1 MLYALLTSMIL
12 NFSISPDMSHENET
26 HYTKNKIDNYDII
39 TISQSGSLFYSVTNQ
54 ILQSVNNLNTNVTFI
69 GRANVGL
76 ESTTFANNE
85 INLTT
90 LDNFLYNLSIK
101 TIESSVVD
109 YFYDEE
115 SAQAIRDNKIVISE
129 LTASRYELNVGDYVN
144 LVGLNSE
151 IIPIEV
157 GKVIKDSKIGWFEG
171 VVNKELGFKLGIYRN
186 IQAIIWDSHINENFL
201 IELHKNINYRK
212 VKLTFRENKVNKK
225 NILKLID
232 GVKSDIKFTPY
243 ETIDQLLNYCHK
255 VAGVVGIMFCEI
267 LGIDDNNALIKAN
280 DLGIAMQL
288 TNIMRDIFEDANMG
302 RVYLPH
308 ELFGRINPYDIN
320 IQNKD
325 VVDNIYSEKIDQIYN
340 IAETKYLS
348 GISGLKYLNYNHKFI
363 VYISAIMY
371 REIGNKIIKNKESYS
386 SGKRSYVSFIK
397 KIELIVKCFFQIF
410 LWKIKILK

>member
-12 NFSISPDMSHENET
+12 NFTISPDMSHENEN
-26 HYTKNKIDNYDII
+26 HYTKNKIDNYDVI

-54 ILQSVNNLNTNVTFI
+54 ILESVNNLNTNVTFI

-76 ESTTFANNE
+76 ESTAFANNE

-212 VKLTFRENKVNKK
+212 VKLTFRENRVNKNWVLPTALVK
-225 NILKLID
+225 EMFGDFQIKERD
-232 GVKSDIKFTPY
+232 GVWITTEP
-243 ETIDQLLNYCHK
+243 EWR
-255 VAGVVGIMFCEI
+255 E
-267 LGIDDNNALIKAN
+267 
-280 DLGIAMQL
+280 
-288 TNIMRDIFEDANMG
+288 E
-302 RVYLPH
+302 
-308 ELFGRINPYDIN
+308 N
-320 IQNKD
+320 IQNKRMPILGITRCHRLMWEPLEGAL
-325 VVDNIYSEKIDQIYN
+325 NQIL
-340 IAETKYLS
+340 EEGLEKYLS
-348 GISGLKYLNYNHKFI
+348 IEEW
-363 VYISAIMY
+363 
-371 REIGNKIIKNKESYS
+371 RS
-386 SGKRSYVSFIK
+386 SGGCYAPRRINRFEAGGSISRHAWGIAIDINTKSGYPPRVVEIFNDWGFAWGGTWTSPDEMHFELRDLSASVSK
-397 KIELIVKCFFQIF
+397 TSS
-410 LWKIKILK
+410 

>member
-12 NFSISPDMSHENET
+12 NFSISPDMSHENEN

-54 ILQSVNNLNTNVTFI
+54 ILESVNNLNTNVTFI

-101 TIESSVVD
+101 TIESSVLD

-157 GKVIKDSKIGWFEG
+157 GRVIKDSEIGWFEG

-212 VKLTFRENKVNKK
+212 VKLTFRENRVNKNWVLPTALVK
-225 NILKLID
+225 EMFGDFQIKERD
-232 GVKSDIKFTPY
+232 GVWITTEP
-243 ETIDQLLNYCHK
+243 EWR
-255 VAGVVGIMFCEI
+255 E
-267 LGIDDNNALIKAN
+267 
-280 DLGIAMQL
+280 
-288 TNIMRDIFEDANMG
+288 E
-302 RVYLPH
+302 
-308 ELFGRINPYDIN
+308 N
-320 IQNKD
+320 IQNKRMPILGITRCHRLMWEPLEGAL
-325 VVDNIYSEKIDQIYN
+325 NQIL
-340 IAETKYLS
+340 EEGLEEYL
-348 GISGLKYLNYNHKFI
+348 
-363 VYISAIMY
+363 
-371 REIGNKIIKNKESYS
+371 IIEEWKS
-386 SGKRSYVSFIK
+386 SGGCYAPRRINRFDAGGSISRHAWGIAIDINTKSGYPPRVVEIFNDWGFAWGGTWTSPDEMHFELRDLSASVSK
-397 KIELIVKCFFQIF
+397 TSS
-410 LWKIKILK
+410 

>member
-12 NFSISPDMSHENET
+12 NFSISPDMSHENEN

-54 ILQSVNNLNTNVTFI
+54 ILESVNNLDTNVTFI

-109 YFYDEE
+109 YFYDGE
-115 SAQAIRDNKIVISE
+115 SAQAIKDNKIVISE

-151 IIPIEV
+151 TIPIEV

-171 VVNKELGFKLGIYRN
+171 VINKELGFKLGIYRN

-212 VKLTFRENKVNKK
+212 VKLTFRENRVNKNWVLPTALVK
-225 NILKLID
+225 EMFGDFQIKERD
-232 GVKSDIKFTPY
+232 GVWITTEPKWR
-243 ETIDQLLNYCHK
+243 E
-255 VAGVVGIMFCEI
+255 E
-267 LGIDDNNALIKAN
+267 
-280 DLGIAMQL
+280 
-288 TNIMRDIFEDANMG
+288 
-302 RVYLPH
+302 
-308 ELFGRINPYDIN
+308 N
-320 IQNKD
+320 IQNKRMPILGITRCHRLMWEPLEGAL
-325 VVDNIYSEKIDQIYN
+325 NQIL
-340 IAETKYLS
+340 EEGLEEYLS
-348 GISGLKYLNYNHKFI
+348 IEEWN
-363 VYISAIMY
+363 
-371 REIGNKIIKNKESYS
+371 S
-386 SGKRSYVSFIK
+386 SGGCYAPRRINRFDAGGSISRHAWGIAIDINTKSGYPPRVVEIFNDWGFAWGGTWTSPDEMHFELRDLSASVSK
-397 KIELIVKCFFQIF
+397 TSS
-410 LWKIKILK
+410 

>member
-12 NFSISPDMSHENET
+12 NFSISPDMSHENEN

-54 ILQSVNNLNTNVTFI
+54 ILESVNNLNTNVTFI

-115 SAQAIRDNKIVISE
+115 SAQAIRDSKIVISE
-129 LTASRYELNVGDYVN
+129 LTANRYELNVGDYIN

-212 VKLTFRENKVNKK
+212 VKLTFKENRVNKNWVLPTALVK
-225 NILKLID
+225 EMFGDFQIKERD
-232 GVKSDIKFTPY
+232 GVWITTEP
-243 ETIDQLLNYCHK
+243 EWR
-255 VAGVVGIMFCEI
+255 E
-267 LGIDDNNALIKAN
+267 
-280 DLGIAMQL
+280 
-288 TNIMRDIFEDANMG
+288 E
-302 RVYLPH
+302 
-308 ELFGRINPYDIN
+308 N
-320 IQNKD
+320 IQNKRMPILGITRCHRLMWEPLEGAL
-325 VVDNIYSEKIDQIYN
+325 NQIL
-340 IAETKYLS
+340 EEGLEEYL
-348 GISGLKYLNYNHKFI
+348 
-363 VYISAIMY
+363 
-371 REIGNKIIKNKESYS
+371 IIEEWRS
-386 SGKRSYVSFIK
+386 SGGCYAPRRINRFDAGGSISRHAWGIAIDINTKSGYPPRVVEIFNDWGFAWGGTWTSPDEMHFELRDLSASVSK
-397 KIELIVKCFFQIF
+397 TSS
-410 LWKIKILK
+410 

>member
-12 NFSISPDMSHENET
+12 NFSISPDISHENENQ
-26 HYTKNKIDNYDII
+26 YNKNKIDNYDII

-101 TIESSVVD
+101 TIESSVLD

-201 IELHKNINYRK
+201 IELHKNINYKK
-212 VKLTFRENKVNKK
+212 VKLTFRENRVNKNWVLPTALVK
-225 NILKLID
+225 EMFGDFQIKERD
-232 GVKSDIKFTPY
+232 GVWITTEP
-243 ETIDQLLNYCHK
+243 EWR
-255 VAGVVGIMFCEI
+255 E
-267 LGIDDNNALIKAN
+267 
-280 DLGIAMQL
+280 
-288 TNIMRDIFEDANMG
+288 E
-302 RVYLPH
+302 
-308 ELFGRINPYDIN
+308 N
-320 IQNKD
+320 IQNKRMPILGITRCHRLMWEPLEGAL
-325 VVDNIYSEKIDQIYN
+325 NQIL
-340 IAETKYLS
+340 EEGLEEYLS
-348 GISGLKYLNYNHKFI
+348 IEEW
-363 VYISAIMY
+363 
-371 REIGNKIIKNKESYS
+371 RS
-386 SGKRSYVSFIK
+386 SGGCYAPRRINRFDAGGSISRHAWGIAIDINTKSSYPPRVVEIFNDWGFAWGGTWTSPDDMHFELRDLSASVSK
-397 KIELIVKCFFQIF
+397 TGS
-410 LWKIKILK
+410 

>member
-1 MLYALLTSMIL
+1 MFYALLTSMIL
-12 NFSISPDMSHENET
+12 NFSISPDMSHENEN

-54 ILQSVNNLNTNVTFI
+54 ILESVNNLNTNVTFI

-115 SAQAIRDNKIVISE
+115 SAQTIRDNKIVISE

-212 VKLTFRENKVNKK
+212 VKLTFRENRVNKNWVLPTALVK
-225 NILKLID
+225 EMFGDFQIKERD
-232 GVKSDIKFTPY
+232 GVWITTQPSWRQENIQQKRMPIIGLTVCHRLMWEPL
-243 ETIDQLLNYCHK
+243 EGALNQILAEGLEDTLSIEEFRTSGGCYAPRRINRFD
-255 VAGVVGIMFCEI
+255 AGGSISRH
-267 LGIDDNNALIKAN
+267 AW
-280 DLGIAMQL
+280 GIA
-288 TNIMRDIFEDANMG
+288 I
-302 RVYLPH
+302 
-308 ELFGRINPYDIN
+308 DIN
-320 IQNKD
+320 TKSGYPPR
-325 VVDNIYSEKIDQIYN
+325 VVEIFNDWGFAWGGTWTSPDEMHFELRD
-340 IAETKYLS
+340 LS
-348 GISGLKYLNYNHKFI
+348 ASVSKT
-363 VYISAIMY
+363 
-371 REIGNKIIKNKESYS
+371 S
-386 SGKRSYVSFIK
+386 S
-397 KIELIVKCFFQIF
+397 
-410 LWKIKILK
+410 

>member
-12 NFSISPDMSHENET
+12 NFSVSPDMNHESEN
-26 HYTKNKIDNYDII
+26 HYSKNKIDNYDII

-54 ILQSVNNLNTNVTFI
+54 ILESVDNLNTNVTFI

-76 ESTTFANNE
+76 ESTSFSNSET
-85 INLTT
+85 NLTT

-115 SAQAIRDNKIVISE
+115 SAQTIRDNKIVISE

-212 VKLTFRENKVNKK
+212 VKFTFRENRENK
-225 NILKLID
+225 NWILPTALVKEMFGDFQIKERD
-232 GVKSDIKFTPY
+232 GVWITTEPSWRDENIQQKRMP
-243 ETIDQLLNYCHK
+243 
-255 VAGVVGIMFCEI
+255 I
-267 LGIDDNNALIKAN
+267 LGLTRCHRLMWEPLEGALNQIVAEGLQDSLSVEEFRTSGGCYAPRRIN
-280 DLGIAMQL
+280 RFDAGGSISRHAWGIA
-288 TNIMRDIFEDANMG
+288 I
-302 RVYLPH
+302 
-308 ELFGRINPYDIN
+308 DIN
-320 IQNKD
+320 TKSGYPPR
-325 VVDNIYSEKIDQIYN
+325 VVEIFNEWGFAWGGTWTSPDEMHFELRD
-340 IAETKYLS
+340 LS
-348 GISGLKYLNYNHKFI
+348 ASVSKTSG
-363 VYISAIMY
+363 
-371 REIGNKIIKNKESYS
+371 
-386 SGKRSYVSFIK
+386 
-397 KIELIVKCFFQIF
+397 
-410 LWKIKILK
+410 

>member
-12 NFSISPDMSHENET
+12 NFSISPDMSHENEN
-26 HYTKNKIDNYDII
+26 HYTKNKIDNYEII

-54 ILQSVNNLNTNVTFI
+54 ILESVNNLNTNVTFI

-109 YFYDEE
+109 YFYDGE

-151 IIPIEV
+151 TIPIEV

-171 VVNKELGFKLGIYRN
+171 VVNKDLGFKLGIYRN

-212 VKLTFRENKVNKK
+212 VKLTFRENRVNKNWVLPTALVK
-225 NILKLID
+225 EMFGDFQIKERD
-232 GVKSDIKFTPY
+232 GVWITTEP
-243 ETIDQLLNYCHK
+243 EWR
-255 VAGVVGIMFCEI
+255 E
-267 LGIDDNNALIKAN
+267 
-280 DLGIAMQL
+280 
-288 TNIMRDIFEDANMG
+288 E
-302 RVYLPH
+302 
-308 ELFGRINPYDIN
+308 N
-320 IQNKD
+320 IQNKRMPILGITRCHRLMWEPLEGAL
-325 VVDNIYSEKIDQIYN
+325 NQIL
-340 IAETKYLS
+340 EEGLEEYLS
-348 GISGLKYLNYNHKFI
+348 IEEWK
-363 VYISAIMY
+363 
-371 REIGNKIIKNKESYS
+371 S
-386 SGKRSYVSFIK
+386 SGGCYAPRRINRFDAGGSISRHAWGIAIDINTKSGYPPRVVEIFNDWGFAWGGTWTSPDEMHFELRDLSASVSK
-397 KIELIVKCFFQIF
+397 TSS
-410 LWKIKILK
+410 

>member
-12 NFSISPDMSHENET
+12 NFSISPNMSHENENQ
-26 HYTKNKIDNYDII
+26 YTKNKIDNYDII

-54 ILQSVNNLNTNVTFI
+54 ILESVKNLNTNVTFI

-101 TIESSVVD
+101 TIESTVVD

-212 VKLTFRENKVNKK
+212 VKLSFRENRVNKNWVLPTALVK
-225 NILKLID
+225 EMFGDFQIKERD
-232 GVKSDIKFTPY
+232 GVWITTEP
-243 ETIDQLLNYCHK
+243 EWR
-255 VAGVVGIMFCEI
+255 E
-267 LGIDDNNALIKAN
+267 
-280 DLGIAMQL
+280 
-288 TNIMRDIFEDANMG
+288 E
-302 RVYLPH
+302 
-308 ELFGRINPYDIN
+308 N
-320 IQNKD
+320 IQNKRMPILGITRCHRLMWEPLEGAL
-325 VVDNIYSEKIDQIYN
+325 NQIL
-340 IAETKYLS
+340 EEGLEEYLS
-348 GISGLKYLNYNHKFI
+348 IEEW
-363 VYISAIMY
+363 
-371 REIGNKIIKNKESYS
+371 RS
-386 SGKRSYVSFIK
+386 SGGCYAPRRINRFDAGGSISRHAWGIAIDINTKSSYPPRVVEIFNDWGFAWGGTWTSPDEMHFELRDLSASVSK
-397 KIELIVKCFFQIF
+397 TSS
-410 LWKIKILK
+410 

>member
-12 NFSISPDMSHENET
+12 NFSISPNISHENENQ
-26 HYTKNKIDNYDII
+26 YTKNKIDNYDII

-212 VKLTFRENKVNKK
+212 VKLTFRENRVNKNWVLPTALVK
-225 NILKLID
+225 EMFGDFQIKERD
-232 GVKSDIKFTPY
+232 GVWITTEP
-243 ETIDQLLNYCHK
+243 EWR
-255 VAGVVGIMFCEI
+255 E
-267 LGIDDNNALIKAN
+267 
-280 DLGIAMQL
+280 
-288 TNIMRDIFEDANMG
+288 E
-302 RVYLPH
+302 
-308 ELFGRINPYDIN
+308 N
-320 IQNKD
+320 IQNKRMPILGITRCHRLMWEPLEGAL
-325 VVDNIYSEKIDQIYN
+325 NQIL
-340 IAETKYLS
+340 EEGLEEYLS
-348 GISGLKYLNYNHKFI
+348 IEEW
-363 VYISAIMY
+363 
-371 REIGNKIIKNKESYS
+371 RS
-386 SGKRSYVSFIK
+386 SGGCYAPRRINRFDAGGSISRHAWGIAIDINTKSSYPPRVVEIFNDWGFAWGGTWTSPDEMHFELRDLSASVSK
-397 KIELIVKCFFQIF
+397 TSS
-410 LWKIKILK
+410 

>member
-12 NFSISPDMSHENET
+12 NFSISPDISHENENQ
-26 HYTKNKIDNYDII
+26 YNKNKIDNYDII

-101 TIESSVVD
+101 TIESPVLD

-201 IELHKNINYRK
+201 IELHKNINYKK
-212 VKLTFRENKVNKK
+212 VKLTFRENRVNKNWVLPTALVK
-225 NILKLID
+225 EMFGDFQIKERD
-232 GVKSDIKFTPY
+232 GVWITTEP
-243 ETIDQLLNYCHK
+243 EWR
-255 VAGVVGIMFCEI
+255 E
-267 LGIDDNNALIKAN
+267 
-280 DLGIAMQL
+280 
-288 TNIMRDIFEDANMG
+288 E
-302 RVYLPH
+302 
-308 ELFGRINPYDIN
+308 N
-320 IQNKD
+320 IQNKRMPILGITRCHRLMWEPLEGAL
-325 VVDNIYSEKIDQIYN
+325 NQIL
-340 IAETKYLS
+340 EEGLEEYLS
-348 GISGLKYLNYNHKFI
+348 IEEW
-363 VYISAIMY
+363 
-371 REIGNKIIKNKESYS
+371 RS
-386 SGKRSYVSFIK
+386 SGGCYAPRRINRFDAGGSISRHAWGIAIDINTKSSYPPRV
-397 KIELIVKCFFQIF
+397 VQIF
-410 LWKIKILK
+410 NDWGFAWGGTWTSPDEMHFELRDLSASVSKTGS

>member
-12 NFSISPDMSHENET
+12 NFSISPDINHENENQ
-26 HYTKNKIDNYDII
+26 YNKNKIDNYDII

-101 TIESSVVD
+101 TIESSVLD

-201 IELHKNINYRK
+201 IELHKNINYKK
-212 VKLTFRENKVNKK
+212 VKLTFRENRVNKNWVLPTALVK
-225 NILKLID
+225 EMFGDFQIKERD
-232 GVKSDIKFTPY
+232 GVWITTEP
-243 ETIDQLLNYCHK
+243 EWR
-255 VAGVVGIMFCEI
+255 E
-267 LGIDDNNALIKAN
+267 
-280 DLGIAMQL
+280 
-288 TNIMRDIFEDANMG
+288 E
-302 RVYLPH
+302 
-308 ELFGRINPYDIN
+308 N
-320 IQNKD
+320 IQNKRMPILGITRCHRLMWEPLEGAL
-325 VVDNIYSEKIDQIYN
+325 NQIL
-340 IAETKYLS
+340 EEGLEEYLS
-348 GISGLKYLNYNHKFI
+348 IEEW
-363 VYISAIMY
+363 
-371 REIGNKIIKNKESYS
+371 RS
-386 SGKRSYVSFIK
+386 SGGCYAPRRINRFDAGGSISRHAWGIAIDINTKSSYPPRV
-397 KIELIVKCFFQIF
+397 VQIF
-410 LWKIKILK
+410 NDWGFAWGGTWTSPDEMHFELRDLSASVSKTGS

>member
-12 NFSISPDMSHENET
+12 NFSISPDMSHENEN

-54 ILQSVNNLNTNVTFI
+54 ILESVDNLNTNVTFI

-115 SAQAIRDNKIVISE
+115 SSQAIRDNKIVISE
-129 LTASRYELNVGDYVN
+129 LTANRYELNVGDYVN

-186 IQAIIWDSHINENFL
+186 IQAIIWDNHINENFL

-212 VKLTFRENKVNKK
+212 VKLTFRENRVNKNWVLPTALVK
-225 NILKLID
+225 EMFGDFQIKERD
-232 GVKSDIKFTPY
+232 GVWITTQPSWRQENIQQKRMPIIGLTVCHRLMWEPL
-243 ETIDQLLNYCHK
+243 EGALNQILAEGLEDTLSIEEFRTSGGCYAPRRINRFD
-255 VAGVVGIMFCEI
+255 AGGSISRH
-267 LGIDDNNALIKAN
+267 AW
-280 DLGIAMQL
+280 GIA
-288 TNIMRDIFEDANMG
+288 I
-302 RVYLPH
+302 
-308 ELFGRINPYDIN
+308 DIN
-320 IQNKD
+320 TKSSYPPR
-325 VVDNIYSEKIDQIYN
+325 VV
-340 IAETKYLS
+340 
-348 GISGLKYLNYNHKFI
+348 
-363 VYISAIMY
+363 
-371 REIGNKIIKNKESYS
+371 
-386 SGKRSYVSFIK
+386 
-397 KIELIVKCFFQIF
+397 QIF
-410 LWKIKILK
+410 NDWGFAWGGTWTSPDEMHFELRDLSASVSKTGS

>member
-12 NFSISPDMSHENET
+12 NFSIPPDMSHENEN

-54 ILQSVNNLNTNVTFI
+54 ILESVNNLNTNVTFI

-212 VKLTFRENKVNKK
+212 VKLTFRENRVNKNWVLPTALVK
-225 NILKLID
+225 EMFGDFQIKERD
-232 GVKSDIKFTPY
+232 GVWITTEP
-243 ETIDQLLNYCHK
+243 EWR
-255 VAGVVGIMFCEI
+255 E
-267 LGIDDNNALIKAN
+267 
-280 DLGIAMQL
+280 
-288 TNIMRDIFEDANMG
+288 E
-302 RVYLPH
+302 
-308 ELFGRINPYDIN
+308 N
-320 IQNKD
+320 IQNKRMPILGITRCHRLMWEPLEGAL
-325 VVDNIYSEKIDQIYN
+325 NQIL
-340 IAETKYLS
+340 EEGLEEYL
-348 GISGLKYLNYNHKFI
+348 
-363 VYISAIMY
+363 
-371 REIGNKIIKNKESYS
+371 IIEEWKS
-386 SGKRSYVSFIK
+386 SGGCYAPRRINRFDAGGSISRHAWGIAIDINTKSGYPPRVVEIFNDWGFAWGGTWTSPDEMHFELRDLSASVSK
-397 KIELIVKCFFQIF
+397 TSS
-410 LWKIKILK
+410 

>member
-12 NFSISPDMSHENET
+12 NFSISPDIIHENENQ
-26 HYTKNKIDNYDII
+26 YTNNKIDNYDII

-101 TIESSVVD
+101 TIESSVLD

-201 IELHKNINYRK
+201 IELHKNINYKK
-212 VKLTFRENKVNKK
+212 VKLTFRENRVNKNWVLPTALVK
-225 NILKLID
+225 EMFGDFQIKERD
-232 GVKSDIKFTPY
+232 GVWITTEP
-243 ETIDQLLNYCHK
+243 EWR
-255 VAGVVGIMFCEI
+255 E
-267 LGIDDNNALIKAN
+267 
-280 DLGIAMQL
+280 
-288 TNIMRDIFEDANMG
+288 E
-302 RVYLPH
+302 
-308 ELFGRINPYDIN
+308 N
-320 IQNKD
+320 IQNKRMPILGITRCHRLMWEPLEGAL
-325 VVDNIYSEKIDQIYN
+325 NQIL
-340 IAETKYLS
+340 EEGLEEYLS
-348 GISGLKYLNYNHKFI
+348 IEEW
-363 VYISAIMY
+363 
-371 REIGNKIIKNKESYS
+371 RS
-386 SGKRSYVSFIK
+386 SGGCYAPRRINRFDAGGSISRHAWGIAIDINTKSSYPPRV
-397 KIELIVKCFFQIF
+397 VQIF
-410 LWKIKILK
+410 NDWGFAWGGTWTSPDEMHFELRDLSASVSKTGS